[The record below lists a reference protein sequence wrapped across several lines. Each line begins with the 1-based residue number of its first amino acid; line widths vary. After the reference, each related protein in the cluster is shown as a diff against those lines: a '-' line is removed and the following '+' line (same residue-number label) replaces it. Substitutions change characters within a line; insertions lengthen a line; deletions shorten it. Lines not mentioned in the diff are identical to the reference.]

1 MLLELVWRDATNLAS
16 ADEALPILNLAMKV
30 LLELVVI
37 LSSAMV
43 HARANSIFNS
53 GYQQVETTNS
63 VGNKLR
69 VSLEAMLTAAVESMY
84 DDVIR
89 LSKH

>member
-1 MLLELVWRDATNLAS
+1 MTRDATNLAS
-16 ADEALPILNLAMKV
+16 AEEAMPILNLAMKV

-43 HARANSIFNS
+43 HAHANSIFNS

-69 VSLEAMLTAAVESMY
+69 VSLEAMLTAEVESMY
-84 DDVIR
+84 DDVPR